1 MSGWANENAST
12 KKSVP
17 SEKDQWIEPP
27 CEDSHVNSV
36 GIRGSNMFLIL
47 SQLSNSEILWMEE
60 KGLFLFHTKCGTLEI
75 AILLFRT
82 LSVAHLKLSFYFL
95 EHTLLL
101 FHVLPSPL
109 PSIQEWSRI
118 SVSCHVGEFHRFKFT
133 IIVTT
138 VEIET

>member
-12 KKSVP
+12 KKSGP

-75 AILLFRT
+75 AILLFGT
-82 LSVAHLKLSFYFL
+82 LSVAHLKLPFYFL
-95 EHTLLL
+95 EHTFLL
-101 FHVLPSPL
+101 FHVA
-109 PSIQEWSRI
+109 IH
-118 SVSCHVGEFHRFKFT
+118 CC
-133 IIVTT
+133 
-138 VEIET
+138 

>member
-1 MSGWANENAST
+1 MSGWANENTST
-12 KKSVP
+12 KKSGP

-75 AILLFRT
+75 AILLFGTQAPGHKTLFTFT
-82 LSVAHLKLSFYFL
+82 LSFSL
-95 EHTLLL
+95 
-101 FHVLPSPL
+101 
-109 PSIQEWSRI
+109 
-118 SVSCHVGEFHRFKFT
+118 FT
-133 IIVTT
+133 IIVT
-138 VEIET
+138 IR

>member
-1 MSGWANENAST
+1 MSGWANENTST
-12 KKSVP
+12 KKSGP

-75 AILLFRT
+75 AILLFGN
-82 LSVAHLKLSFYFL
+82 
-95 EHTLLL
+95 TLLL
-101 FHVLPSPL
+101 FHVAIALHPRMVSNI
-109 PSIQEWSRI
+109 SILSRWR
-118 SVSCHVGEFHRFKFT
+118 VP
-133 IIVTT
+133 
-138 VEIET
+138 

>member
-75 AILLFRT
+75 AILLFGT
-82 LSVAHLKLSFYFL
+82 LSVAHLKLSFYSL
-95 EHTLLL
+95 EH
-101 FHVLPSPL
+101 
-109 PSIQEWSRI
+109 
-118 SVSCHVGEFHRFKFT
+118 
-133 IIVTT
+133 
-138 VEIET
+138 